1 VERIISGR
9 SATLTHTF
17 YSARVATDPSPDS
30 ATVTITRADGTALV
44 TAAAATEAGTGK
56 VTYTVTP
63 AQTALLDTWR
73 VDWFATFGGQAQTF
87 REYVEVAG
95 GVLCTLHRTSRRC
108 SRPPPTRSS
117 ADIRTDAE
125 QALEDECGQAF
136 VPRYA
141 RETLD
146 GDGSVL
152 VLTNPNVRAIR
163 SASYT
168 YGGVVTPLTT
178 SQLGYLAFNPSGILT
193 GYTWPCGTG
202 NVTVAYEHGRDYAP
216 PGARTAVLAA
226 AQEIHGASTGDGR
239 VIRREAD
246 GQAVTYASASSS
258 GGFLDPALRAFV
270 ARNSLRTG
278 IA

>member
-1 VERIISGR
+1 
-9 SATLTHTF
+9 
-17 YSARVATDPSPDS
+17 VADPG
-30 ATVTITRADGTALV
+30 AVTVGITRADGTTLV
-44 TAAAATEAGTGK
+44 AAGTATSGSG
-56 VTYTVTP
+56 
-63 AQTALLDTWR
+63 TAPRTFNLTTTHTTLLDRLMAPWTSTTKGTQ
-73 VDWFATFGGQAQTF
+73 VS
-87 REYVEVAG
+87 YVEVVG
-95 GVLCTLHRTSRRC
+95 GFLCSLADLKPLFPSATAAEL
-108 SRPPPTRSS
+108 

-152 VLTNPNVRAIR
+152 VLTYPNVRAIR

-168 YGGVVTPLTT
+168 YGGVVTALTT
-178 SQLGYLAFNPSGILT
+178 AQLGYLAFNPSGILT

-216 PGARTAVLAA
+216 PGAKPAVLAA
-226 AQEIHGASTGDGR
+226 AQEIHGTSTGDGR

-258 GGFLDPALRAFV
+258 GGFLDPTLRAFV
-270 ARNSLRTG
+270 ARNNLRAG

>member
-1 VERIISGR
+1 MADVERIQQLTPG
-9 SATLTHTF
+9 TLAQQW
-17 YSARVATDPSPDS
+17 YEDGSVADPGSV
-30 ATVTITRADGTALV
+30 TVGITRADGTTLV
-44 TAAAATEAGTGK
+44 AAGTATSGSG
-56 VTYTVTP
+56 
-63 AQTALLDTWR
+63 TAPRTFNLTTTHTTLLDRLMAPWTS
-73 VDWFATFGGQAQTF
+73 TTKGTQAS
-87 REYVEVAG
+87 YVEVVG
-95 GVLCTLHRTSRRC
+95 GFLCSLADLKPLFPSATASEL
-108 SRPPPTRSS
+108 

-152 VLTNPNVRAIR
+152 VLKYPNVRAIR

-168 YGGVVTPLTT
+168 YGGIVTPLTI

-193 GYTWPCGTG
+193 GYSWPSGTG

-216 PGARTAVLAA
+216 PGAKPAVLAA
-226 AQEIHGASTGDGR
+226 AQEIHGTSTGDGR

-270 ARNSLRTG
+270 ARNSHRAL

>member
-95 GVLCTLHRTSRRC
+95 GVLCTLIDLAALF
-108 SRPPPTRSS
+108 PT
-117 ADIRTDAE
+117 ATDAELGDIRTDAE
-125 QALEDECGQAF
+125 RALEDECGQAF

-152 VLTNPNVRAIR
+152 VLKNPNVRAIR

-168 YGGVVTPLTT
+168 YGGVVTALTT
-178 SQLGYLAFNPSGILT
+178 PQLGYLAFNPSGILT
-193 GYTWPCGTG
+193 GYSWPCGTG

-216 PGARTAVLAA
+216 PGAKPAVLAA
-226 AQEIHGASTGDGR
+226 AQEIHGTSTGDGR

-270 ARNSLRTG
+270 ARNSLRAG